1 MVKTHGGL
9 VHGATKRISMLTK
22 VSIWGDGGRILFLP
36 PYEPVYDSQHIK
48 ILVKMYLAL
57 SLYVF
62 SCIKV
67 LETMGFG
74 FLHVG
79 MGFSHLLDL

>member
-1 MVKTHGGL
+1 MVKIHGGL
-9 VHGATKRISMLTK
+9 VHGATKRASMLTK
-22 VSIWGDGGRILFLP
+22 VSIRGDGGRILFLP
-36 PYEPVYDSQHIK
+36 LYEPVYDSQHIK

-67 LETMGFG
+67 LQTMGFG
-74 FLHVG
+74 LLHVG
-79 MGFSHLLDL
+79 MVFSHLLDL